1 MLMGLAMIAN
11 CLENLVV
18 LALLIRFVHVWLTTG
33 ATHVWLTTGAAHCSL
48 VIQVS
53 IRMFMGCV

>member
-1 MLMGLAMIAN
+1 MLMGLAMIVN

-18 LALLIRFVHVWLTTG
+18 LALLIRFGHVWL
-33 ATHVWLTTGAAHCSL
+33 ATGAAHCSL
-48 VIQVS
+48 IMQVS